1 MKTVNGV
8 FRACS
13 VFCVLLSVALLLPGV
28 RTAHAQVFTVNG
40 VVLADEDDAPL
51 PGVNI
56 LEAGTLNG
64 VVSDVDGTFEI
75 TVSSANASLE
85 FSFVGYVSQTIP
97 VNGQADLT
105 VRLAEDVELLEEVVV
120 TAFGIERQERALG
133 YAVSEISGE
142 ALREVRENN
151 VANALAGKVAGVL
164 VSKPATGPAGSSRV
178 IIRGASSL
186 GEDSQP
192 LYVVDG
198 VPIDNSTIGS
208 AGMWGGSDGGDGI
221 GSINPDDIENISVL
235 KGPSAAALYGTRA
248 KNGVVLITTKRATPG
263 LGLGVEFS
271 SNTTFETVLVNT
283 DWQNQYGQ
291 GRMSEVSDGN
301 WAGQKPGD
309 VNEALSTADQAWGAQ
324 LDGAESVSWD
334 GTMQPYSLGPNAIDN
349 FYNTGLTTTNS
360 LALSTANET
369 SALRM
374 GFSHLQNEGVSPNS
388 GLSRTSFSMRG
399 SSQFGSRLSADAKI
413 NFVREYVKNR
423 PRLSDSP
430 GNANYSV
437 YQLAPNVD
445 VTSMECPPEDEACSE
460 PGTDVDGT
468 ELHRGLFGNTFQQN
482 PYWAAHQFTQSDEDR
497 RLIGFASLNYKLANW
512 ISLTGRFG
520 GDTYATRRT
529 GVTPW
534 GTEYNPRG
542 GQSEQEFRVTEINTD
557 FLINVNRSLS
567 GNVGLVATAG
577 GNILYRN
584 RENLTLSGSGGFNV
598 PGLETVSNQNVRGHG
613 YGFSEKQINS
623 LYGSAEFSYSDYV
636 FLTGTARNDW
646 SSTLPIDNNSYF
658 YPSVGL
664 SIVFSDALDLPDWIS
679 FGKVRASWAE
689 VGGDTNPYQL
699 ALTYNLQGSHLG
711 QPRGGVAQG
720 QIPLSTLKPSSTVG
734 IEGGVDIRFLD
745 NRFGLDFTY
754 YAETATDQILSTT
767 ISSASGF
774 GSQVIN
780 AGEIKNSGVELL
792 VTTTPYRT
800 ADWRWD
806 MDVNLSRNVN
816 EVVQLVE
823 GQTSLVLAESRHR
836 GNFVTAEVGEP
847 YGSIKGRK
855 YLRQNVPTMPDPV
868 TGEMVDDFCN
878 ATGAI
883 VHDGDGLPMRTPGLC
898 VLGNGT
904 PNLLGGINNTLRYKG
919 WRLGMLIDMRF
930 GGDIFSVTNSAGYA
944 NGLHKNTLQGREE
957 GYIVGEGVDAEG
969 KANAVRASPQSYWSR
984 IGGGFIGEEFIY
996 DASFVKLRELSLSYR
1011 LPARLLVNTPVKFAS
1026 ISLVARNLW
1035 LIHSNVDNLDPESI
1049 FNNTQ
1054 QGIGL
1059 EHSGVPQTR
1068 SLGFNVNVRL

>member
-1 MKTVNGV
+1 MKTVTDA
-8 FRACS
+8 FRICS
-13 VFCVLLSVALLLPGV
+13 VLYVSLVVAFLLPGFN
-28 RTAHAQVFTVNG
+28 TANAQVHTVNG
-40 VVLADEDDAPL
+40 IVVDAEDGVPL

-56 LEAGTLNG
+56 LEEGTLSG
-64 VVSDVDGTFEI
+64 GVSDVDGTFEI
-75 TVSSANASLE
+75 TVSNANASLV
-85 FSFVGYVSQTIP
+85 FSFVGYVTQTVP

-105 VRLAEDVELLEEVVV
+105 VQLAEDVELLEEVVV

-133 YAVSEISGE
+133 YAVSQISGE

-151 VANALAGKVAGVL
+151 VANALAGKVSGVL
-164 VSKPATGPAGSSRV
+164 VSKPASGPAGSSRV
-178 IIRGASSL
+178 IIRGVSSL

-198 VPIDNSTIGS
+198 IPIDNSTLGS

-271 SNTTFETVLVNT
+271 SNTTFESVLVNT
-283 DWQNQYGQ
+283 DWQNEYGQ
-291 GRMSEVSDGN
+291 GNMSETGEAR
-301 WAGQKPGD
+301 WTGEKPASVD
-309 VNEALSTADQAWGAQ
+309 EALATVDRAWGPR
-324 LDGAESVSWD
+324 LDGSSVLSWD
-334 GTMQPYSLGPNAIDN
+334 GSNQPYSRAANAIN
-349 FYNTGLTTTNS
+349 SFYNTGLTTTNS
-360 LALSTANET
+360 LALTTATET
-369 SALRM
+369 SSLRL
-374 GFSHLQNEGVSPNS
+374 GFSHLQNEGISPNS

-399 SSQFGSRLSADAKI
+399 GSQFGARLSADAKL

-445 VTSMECPPEDEACSE
+445 VTTMECPPEDEACTD
-460 PGTDVDGT
+460 PGTDVDGS
-468 ELHRGLFGNTFQQN
+468 ELHRGLFDNIYQQN
-482 PYWAAHQFTQSDEDR
+482 PYWAAHQFTSSDEDR
-497 RLIGFASLNYKLANW
+497 RLIGFASLTYQFADW

-529 GVTPW
+529 GITPW
-534 GTEYNPRG
+534 GTAFSPLG
-542 GQSEQEFRVTEINTD
+542 GQNEQEFRITEINTD
-557 FLINVNRSLS
+557 FLFNINRSLP
-567 GNVGLVATAG
+567 GNIGLVATAG

-584 RENLTLSGSGGFNV
+584 RENLTLSGGGGFNV
-598 PGLETVSNQNVRGHG
+598 PGLEAVTNQNTRSHG
-613 YGFSEKQINS
+613 YGFNEKQINS
-623 LYGSAEFSYSDYV
+623 LYGSAEFSYSDYL
-636 FLTGTARNDW
+636 FLTATARNDW

-658 YPSVGL
+658 YPSISG
-664 SIVFSDALDLPDWIS
+664 SFVFSDALDLPGWIS
-679 FGKVRASWAE
+679 FGKLRASWAE

-699 ALTYNLQGSHLG
+699 ALTYGLSGSHLG
-711 QPRGGVAQG
+711 QPRGAIAQG
-720 QIPLSTLKPSSTVG
+720 QIPLATLKPSSTVG
-734 IEGGVDIRFLD
+734 VEGGFDIRFAD
-745 NRFGLDFTY
+745 NRLGLDFTY
-754 YAETATDQILSTT
+754 YTQSAIDQILSTT

-774 GSQVIN
+774 GSQRIN

-792 VTTTPYRT
+792 LTTTPYRT
-800 ADWRWD
+800 GDWRWD
-806 MDVNLSRNVN
+806 LDVNLSRNTN
-816 EVVQLVE
+816 EVVDLIE
-823 GQTSLVLAESRHR
+823 GQTSLVLGESRHR
-836 GNFVTAEVGEP
+836 GNFVTADVGEP

-855 YLRQNVPTMPDPV
+855 YLRQNVPSGPDAS
-868 TGEMVDDFCN
+868 DCD

-883 VHDGDGLPMRTPGLC
+883 VHDADGLPMRTSDLC

-904 PNLLGGINNTLRYKG
+904 PNLLGGVSNTLRWRG
-919 WRLGMLIDMRF
+919 LRLGMLIDMRF

-957 GYIVGEGVDAEG
+957 GFIVGEGVDADG
-969 KANAVRASPQSYWSR
+969 NPNTVRVSPQTYWSR
-984 IGGGFIGEEFIY
+984 IGGGTIGEEFVY

-1035 LIHSNVDNLDPESI
+1035 LLYSNVDNLDPESI
-1049 FNNTQ
+1049 FNNTH

-1068 SLGFNVNVRL
+1068 SIGFNVNVRL

>member
-1 MKTVNGV
+1 MKTVTGA
-8 FRACS
+8 FRTCTAL
-13 VFCVLLSVALLLPGV
+13 CVLLSAGLLLSGLRV
-28 RTAHAQVFTVNG
+28 ANAQVLTVNG
-40 VVLADEDDAPL
+40 VVVADEDDAPL

-56 LEAGTLNG
+56 LEDGTLNG

-75 TVSSANASLE
+75 TVSNANASLV
-85 FSFVGYVSQTIP
+85 FSFVGYVTQTVP
-97 VNGQADLT
+97 VNGQAELT
-105 VRLAEDVELLEEVVV
+105 VRLVEDVELLEEVVV
-120 TAFGIERQERALG
+120 TAFGIERQQRALG
-133 YAVSEISGE
+133 YSVSEISGE
-142 ALREVRENN
+142 DLREVRENN
-151 VANALAGKVAGVL
+151 VANALAGKVAGVQ
-164 VSKPATGPAGSSRV
+164 VTKPATGPAGSSRV

-198 VPIDNSTIGS
+198 VPIDNSTLGS

-271 SNTTFETVLVNT
+271 SNTTFESVLVNT
-283 DWQNQYGQ
+283 DWQNEYGQ
-291 GRMSEVSDGN
+291 GTRGE
-301 WAGQKPGD
+301 KPTSVD
-309 VNEALSTADQAWGAQ
+309 DALSSVDQAWGAR
-324 LDGAESVSWD
+324 LDGSGVVSWD
-334 GTMQPYSLGPNAIDN
+334 GTMQSYGQAPNAIDN

-360 LALSTANET
+360 LALSTATET
-369 SALRM
+369 SSLRM

-388 GLSRTSFSMRG
+388 GLSRTSFTLRG
-399 SSQFGSRLSADAKI
+399 GSQFGSRLSADAKL

-445 VTSMECPPEDEACSE
+445 VTTMECPPEDEACTD
-460 PGTDVDGT
+460 PGTDVDGS

-482 PYWAAHQFTQSDEDR
+482 PYWAAHQFTSSDEDR
-497 RLIGFASLNYKLANW
+497 RIIGFASLSYKFADW

-529 GVTPW
+529 SITPW
-534 GTEYNPRG
+534 GTEFSPLG
-542 GQSEQEFRVTEINTD
+542 GQNEQEFRITEINTD
-557 FLINVNRSLS
+557 FLFNIDRSLP
-567 GNVGLVATAG
+567 GNFGLVATAG
-577 GNILYRN
+577 GNILYRS
-584 RENLTLSGSGGFNV
+584 RENLTLSGGGGFNV
-598 PGLETVSNQNVRGHG
+598 PGLETVTNQNTRSHG
-613 YGFSEKQINS
+613 YGFNEKQINS
-623 LYGSAEFSYSDYV
+623 LYGSAELSYSDYL

-658 YPSVGL
+658 YPSVGV
-664 SIVFSDALDLPDWIS
+664 SFVFSDALNMPDWIS
-679 FGKVRASWAE
+679 FGKLRASWAE

-720 QIPLSTLKPSSTVG
+720 QIPLASLKPSSTVG
-734 IEGGVDIRFLD
+734 IEGGFDIRFVD

-754 YAETATDQILSTT
+754 YTETATDQILSTT

-792 VTTTPYRT
+792 VSTTPYRT

-806 MDVNLSRNVN
+806 MDVNLSRNIN

-836 GNFVTAEVGEP
+836 GNFVTADVGEP

-855 YLRQNVPTMPDPV
+855 YLRQNVPKMIDPV
-868 TGEMVDDFCN
+868 TGENVDDFCN

-883 VHDGDGLPMRTPGLC
+883 VHDADGLPMRTPGIC

-904 PNLLGGINNTLRYKG
+904 PNFLGGVSNTLRYKG
-919 WRLGMLIDMRF
+919 WRLGVLFDMRF
-930 GGDIFSVTNSAGYA
+930 GGEIFSVTNSAGYA
-944 NGLHKNTLQGREE
+944 NGLHKNTLEGRE
-957 GYIVGEGVDAEG
+957 GGVVGEGVDEDG
-969 KANAVRASPQSYWSR
+969 NPNAVQTEAQTYWSH
-984 IGGGFIGEEFIY
+984 IGGGTIGEEFVY

-1035 LIHSNVDNLDPESI
+1035 LLYSNVDNLDPESI

-1068 SLGFNVNVRL
+1068 SIGFNVNVRM

>member
-1 MKTVNGV
+1 MKTVTGA
-8 FRACS
+8 FRTCS
-13 VFCVLLSVALLLPGV
+13 ALCVLLSAGLLLLGP
-28 RTAHAQVFTVNG
+28 RAAHAQVLTVNG
-40 VVLADEDDAPL
+40 SVLAEEDGAPL

-56 LEAGTLNG
+56 LEDGTLNG
-64 VVSDVDGTFEI
+64 AVSDVDGTFEI
-75 TVSSANASLE
+75 TVSNANASLV
-85 FSFVGYVSQTIP
+85 FSFVGYVTQTVP
-97 VNGQADLT
+97 VSGQADLT

-133 YAVSEISGE
+133 YSVSEISGE
-142 ALREVRENN
+142 DLREVRENN
-151 VANALAGKVAGVL
+151 VANALAGKVAGVQ
-164 VSKPATGPAGSSRV
+164 VTKPATGPAGSSRV
-178 IIRGASSL
+178 IIRGISSL
-186 GEDSQP
+186 GQDSQP

-248 KNGVVLITTKRATPG
+248 KNGVVLISTKRATPG

-271 SNTTFETVLVNT
+271 SNTTFESVLVNT
-283 DWQNQYGQ
+283 DWQNEYGQ
-291 GRMSEVSDGN
+291 GIISEVSPDAGEFR
-301 WAGQKPGD
+301 GQKPTSVD
-309 VNEALSTADQAWGAQ
+309 EALSTADQAWGPR
-324 LDGAESVSWD
+324 LDGSSAISWD
-334 GTMQPYSLGPNAIDN
+334 GTEQPYRLAPSAIDN

-360 LALSTANET
+360 LALTSATET
-369 SALRM
+369 SSLRL
-374 GFSHLQNEGVSPNS
+374 GFSHLQNDGISPNS
-388 GLSRTSFSMRG
+388 GLSRTSFSLRG
-399 SSQFGSRLSADAKI
+399 GSQFGSRLSADAKL

-437 YQLAPNVD
+437 YQLAPNID
-445 VTSMECPPEDEACSE
+445 VTTLECPPEDEACTD

-482 PYWAAHQFTQSDEDR
+482 PYWAAHQYTLEDEDR
-497 RLIGFASLNYKLANW
+497 RILGFASLNYKFADW

-520 GDTYATRRT
+520 GDTYTTRRT

-534 GTEYNPRG
+534 GTAYQRNG
-542 GQSEQEFRVTEINTD
+542 SQSEREFRITEINTD
-557 FLINVNRSLS
+557 FLFNVNRDLT
-567 GNVGLVATAG
+567 GKVGLVATAG
-577 GNILYRN
+577 GNIMYRN
-584 RENLTLSGSGGFNV
+584 REELVLSGGGGFSV
-598 PGLETVSNQNVRGHG
+598 PGLEVVTNQNTRGNG
-613 YGFSEKQINS
+613 YGFNEKQVNS
-623 LYGSAEFSYSDYV
+623 LYGSAELSYDNYF

-658 YPSVGL
+658 YPSISG
-664 SIVFSDALDLPDWIS
+664 SFVFSDALDLPGWLS
-679 FGKVRASWAE
+679 FGKLRASWAE

-699 ALTYNLQGSHLG
+699 ALTYNLGNSHLG

-720 QIPLSTLKPSSTVG
+720 QIPLASLKPSSSVG
-734 IEGGVDIRFLD
+734 IEGGFDIRFVD

-754 YAETATDQILSTT
+754 YTQTSTDEILSTT

-774 GSQVIN
+774 GSQRIN
-780 AGEIKNSGVELL
+780 AAEIKNSGLELML
-792 VTTTPYRT
+792 TTTPYRT

-806 MDVNLSRNVN
+806 MDVNISRNTN
-816 EVVQLVE
+816 EVVDLIE

-836 GNFVTAEVGEP
+836 GNFVTADVGEP

-855 YLRQNVPTMPDPV
+855 YLRQNVPTGPEASDC
-868 TGEMVDDFCN
+868 D

-883 VHDGDGLPMRTPGLC
+883 VHDADGLPMRTSDLC

-904 PNLLGGINNTLRYKG
+904 PNLLGGVSNTLRWRG
-919 WRLGMLIDMRF
+919 LRLGMLIDMRF
-930 GGDIFSVTNSAGYA
+930 GGDIFSVTNSSGYA

-957 GYIVGEGVDAEG
+957 GFIVGEGVDAEG
-969 KANAVRASPQSYWSR
+969 NPNTVRVNPQSYWSR
-984 IGGGFIGEEFIY
+984 IGGGTIGEEFVY
-996 DASFVKLRELSLSYR
+996 DASFVKLREVSLSYR
-1011 LPARLLVNTPVKFAS
+1011 LPARLLVNTPVKVAS

-1035 LIHSNVDNLDPESI
+1035 LLYSNVDNLDPESI

-1068 SLGFNVNVRL
+1068 SIGFNVNVRL